1 MEGPVLSSHYESVQ
15 SVCVAIFILFHLM
28 TVFWEIF
35 LSVLETSRLFSEVN
49 NKFDECNVGP
59 KEWGHS
65 QNKQPT

>member
-1 MEGPVLSSHYESVQ
+1 
-15 SVCVAIFILFHLM
+15 M